1 MSKKIYFISDFHLG
15 ADALLSSRERE
26 KKIVK
31 WLCEIEN
38 TVEELYLVGDVF
50 DYWFEYEKVIPKGYT
65 RLLGKLAEYRDKGIP
80 VYFFTGNHDMW
91 MFRYFED
98 ELDIPIFRV
107 PITRVLKGKTFFIG
121 HGDGLGPND
130 YGYKFIKKIFSNKAC
145 QWLFARIHPNFG
157 LWLMNFFSG
166 KSRDAQDPEVEQQF
180 LGEDKEWLVAYSNK
194 KIDTLDWRVTVNAG
208 SKLGEVDDVETQGGW
223 AFGFQDDAIKTWY
236 TSDHLNDMDIVRQHT
251 LVRTAKSEVETI
263 KVVTIEYSRG
273 LFGTDHQIIEY
284 GTRTKTFFLDDLEFS
299 RRILAVPM
307 YGEPTLGPG
316 SFKIDDAFFR
326 EIYGTV
332 NEHLDCDCYMQ
343 EGGTG
348 KNRLKTGAPHR

>member
-121 HGDGLGPND
+121 HGDGLGPSD
-130 YGYKFIKKIFSNKAC
+130 KGYKFIKKIFSNRTC
-145 QWLFARIHPNFG
+145 QWLFGFLHPNIG
-157 LWLMNFFSG
+157 LGLMNYFSAKSRKYTGDEAPFDDPKREWLVQFCEADIQKNNVDYYIFGHRHLPVNYSLSNG
-166 KSRDAQDPEVEQQF
+166 KSRYIN
-180 LGEDKEWLVAYSNK
+180 LGEWMYACS
-194 KIDTLDWRVTVNAG
+194 
-208 SKLGEVDDVETQGGW
+208 
-223 AFGFQDDAIKTWY
+223 
-236 TSDHLNDMDIVRQHT
+236 
-251 LVRTAKSEVETI
+251 
-263 KVVTIEYSRG
+263 
-273 LFGTDHQIIEY
+273 
-284 GTRTKTFFLDDLEFS
+284 
-299 RRILAVPM
+299 
-307 YGEPTLGPG
+307 YGEWDGHEL
-316 SFKIDDAFFR
+316 KIKFF
-326 EIYGTV
+326 ESELNHIYG
-332 NEHLDCDCYMQ
+332 M
-343 EGGTG
+343 
-348 KNRLKTGAPHR
+348 